1 MAKRGDVI
9 EPEIEQVVVDEIEE
23 AEAEQAAVG
32 SLFSLQ
38 GPEFSDIE
46 WSIHRYRNRQETAL
60 DPSGNKHEW
69 VADVVG
75 DLHGADLVAQV
86 GGGTFRFLGYRTSP
100 DGKYKRIVHNKL
112 ITLAGPR
119 KNFAYEPP
127 PAQIVAPAAQ
137 PQNDALARLL
147 EKINERLDRIER
159 TPPPAPPPGP
169 TLKDMAETMVL
180 LKSLNPETPP
190 VANADR
196 EIVNAYVEV
205 LKQGIALGQVR
216 EPVEEGGTD
225 WAKVLETASPL
236 VERIFTR
243 RRPQGPPTGSRPV
256 SAAQPA
262 QPGDGTPQSVPTEEQ
277 GDPAERARWLVL
289 IDSLARALTQREDPA
304 DFADRVES
312 ILQEDEVTLLRMSKA
327 EEIMAQLAAHAGERY
342 PVLATPGA
350 KDYVA
355 QVLAELNSAPSD
367 DSEPSPA
374 A

>member
-1 MAKRGDVI
+1 MAKRGEVI
-9 EPEIEQVVVDEIEE
+9 EPDTVEQVVVDELEE

-86 GGGTFRFLGYRTSP
+86 GGGTFRFLGYRSSP

-119 KNFAYEPP
+119 KNFAWEPP

-180 LKSLNPETPP
+180 LKSLNPEAPP

-243 RRPQGPPTGSRPV
+243 RQPPRPQGRPV
-256 SAAQPA
+256 SSAQPA
-262 QPGDGTPQSVPTEEQ
+262 PPGEGTPQQAPTEEPP

-289 IDSLARALTQREDPA
+289 IDSLARALTTREDPA

-312 ILQEDEVTLLRMSKA
+312 ILNEDEVTLLRLSKA
-327 EEIMAQLAAHAGERY
+327 EEIVAQLEAHAGERY

-355 QVLAELNSAPSD
+355 KVLAELNSAPSD
-367 DSEPSPA
+367 EPEPGSPA
-374 A
+374 